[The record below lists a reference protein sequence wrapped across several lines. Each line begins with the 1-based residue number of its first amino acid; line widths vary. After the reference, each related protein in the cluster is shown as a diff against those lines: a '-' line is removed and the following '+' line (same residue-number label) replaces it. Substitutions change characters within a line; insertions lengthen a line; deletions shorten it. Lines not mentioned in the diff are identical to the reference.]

1 MGHVLAGGW
10 RAGQQGLGT
19 RLTLSSCCH
28 SALKP
33 MWQEESCGSTSLH
46 PPPPWLSILL
56 GPLLCGV
63 LLGPPLPPARFLPAV
78 ALGEG
83 HSSDT
88 FTDDG
93 TAWTSWWPHSHRG
106 LTSGHRVTF
115 CRQAWLGASEHDPFV
130 SSLQLHKRA

>member
-10 RAGQQGLGT
+10 RAEQQGLGT
-19 RLTLSSCCH
+19 RLTFSESH

-33 MWQEESCGSTSLH
+33 DVAGGALWKHL
-46 PPPPWLSILL
+46 PPSPPWLS
-56 GPLLCGV
+56 V
-63 LLGPPLPPARFLPAV
+63 LLGPSLWGPLGTPRPPARFLPAV

-88 FTDDG
+88 FADDG

-106 LTSGHRVTF
+106 LTPGHRVTL
-115 CRQAWLGASEHDPFV
+115 CRRLAGAGGRDPFV
-130 SSLQLHKRA
+130 SSLQLHTRA